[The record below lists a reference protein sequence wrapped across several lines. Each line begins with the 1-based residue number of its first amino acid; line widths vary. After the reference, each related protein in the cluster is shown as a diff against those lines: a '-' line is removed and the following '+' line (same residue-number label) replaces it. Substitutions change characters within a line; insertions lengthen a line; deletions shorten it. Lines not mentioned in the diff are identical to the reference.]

1 MRRKILYAAT
11 MTVISTTAFFIGQ
24 NTAEPEKEIIH
35 ISRNKSHLDLSNE
48 EDFNLACDFMSQIV
62 DWTVGTDGMAVLTAD
77 DYELYATRTQD
88 IYDYSYIPVEDIE
101 DFAATETGLQ
111 IYFKDGTGYYWE
123 RENTHGYK

>member
-1 MRRKILYAAT
+1 MKKKILYAAT
-11 MTVISTTAFFIGQ
+11 LAVISATAFFIGQ

-48 EDFNLACDFMSQIV
+48 EDFNLACDFMGQIV

-88 IYDYSYIPVEDIE
+88 VYEYSYIPVEDIE

-111 IYFKDGTGYYWE
+111 IYFKDGTLSLW
-123 RENTHGYK
+123 

>member
-1 MRRKILYAAT
+1 MKKKILYAAT
-11 MTVISTTAFFIGQ
+11 MAVISTTAFFIGQ
-24 NTAEPEKEIIH
+24 KTVEPEKEIIH

-48 EDFNLACDFMSQIV
+48 EDFNLACDFMGQIV

-88 IYDYSYIPVEDIE
+88 IYDYSYIPVEEIE
-101 DFAATETGLQ
+101 DFATTETGLQ

-123 RENTHGYK
+123 RNYKEED

>member
-1 MRRKILYAAT
+1 MKKKILYVAT
-11 MTVISTTAFFIGQ
+11 LAVISTTAFFIGQ

-48 EDFNLACDFMSQIV
+48 EDFNLACDFMGQIV

-88 IYDYSYIPVEDIE
+88 IYDYSYIPVEEIE

-123 RENTHGYK
+123 RNYKEEV

>member
-1 MRRKILYAAT
+1 MKKKILYVAALA
-11 MTVISTTAFFIGQ
+11 VISSTAFFIGQ
-24 NTAEPEKEIIH
+24 NTVEPEKEIQYIT
-35 ISRNKSHLDLSNE
+35 KEKDHLNLNND
-48 EDFNLACDFMSQIV
+48 EDFNLACDFMGQIV

-88 IYDYSYIPVEDIE
+88 IYDYSYIPVEEIE

-123 RENTHGYK
+123 RNYKEED

>member
-1 MRRKILYAAT
+1 MKKKILYAAT
-11 MTVISTTAFFIGQ
+11 MAVISTTAFFIGQ

-48 EDFNLACDFMSQIV
+48 EDFNLACDFMGQIV

-88 IYDYSYIPVEDIE
+88 IYDYSYIPVEEIE